1 MKRLTDNR
9 IIETIKDLKHWDGYP
24 PTTEYIVQAFPMLE
38 GQIVRQA
45 LVRAAHRGKIRKQG
59 CHWYICALVKIEF

>member
-1 MKRLTDNR
+1 MKRLTDKR

-38 GQIVRQA
+38 EQA
-45 LVRAAHRGKIRKQG
+45 VKRALLRVCKRGKIIKKG
-59 CHWYICALVKIEF
+59 NHWYLCT